1 MQKQYN
7 LVFDLITEMSG
18 NYGRDRVERVAVRE
32 TEKFYFVK
40 FNDTESRY
48 PKLDEKLP
56 NGCVSATP
64 HRRMSTATS
73 QLYEIDSPKA
83 VSIRHDRKMRLAI
96 EKITKELNNLVN
108 TNNKDPR
115 ILEIAETLG
124 IKL

>member
-1 MQKQYN
+1 MAKQYN

-18 NYGRDRVERVAVRE
+18 NYGRDRVDRVAVRE

-48 PKLDEKLP
+48 AKLAQQEP
-56 NGCVSATP
+56 NGCVSAP
-64 HRRMSTATS
+64 PNSQMSTATTR
-73 QLYEIDSPKA
+73 LYEIDSPKA
-83 VSIRHDRKMRLAI
+83 VLIRHDRKMRLAV
-96 EKITKELNNLVN
+96 EKITKELNNLLN